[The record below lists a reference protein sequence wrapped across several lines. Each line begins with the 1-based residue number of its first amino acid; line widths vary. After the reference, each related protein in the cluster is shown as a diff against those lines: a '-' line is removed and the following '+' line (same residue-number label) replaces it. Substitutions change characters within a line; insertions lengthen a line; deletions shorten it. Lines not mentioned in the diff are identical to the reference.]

1 MQMSTDKASGKT
13 SDLLDSVLRAHEN
26 IERQNA
32 FEEVSASFVTGGG
45 RSDAIPPRFGH
56 RLNPRRC
63 KSRSWF
69 IRHGARSVLAISA
82 LSKTESFR
90 MGHSRMGHSR
100 IGHRRF
106 WSAASDIDLGDLRD
120 GGLTQQAGGPL
131 AGHDFLERGKYPR

>member
-13 SDLLDSVLRAHEN
+13 SELLDSVLRAHEG

-45 RSDAIPPRFGH
+45 RSDAISARFGH
-56 RLNPRRC
+56 RLYPRRC
-63 KSRSWF
+63 KSRSRV
-69 IRHGARSVLAISA
+69 IRHGVRSVLAISA

-90 MGHSRMGHSR
+90 MGH
-100 IGHRRF
+100 RRF
-106 WSAASDIDLGDLRD
+106 WSAASDINLGDLRD

>member
-1 MQMSTDKASGKT
+1 MSTDKASSNT
-13 SDLLDSVLRAHEN
+13 SEFLDSVLRAHQG

-56 RLNPRRC
+56 RPYPCRC
-63 KSRSWF
+63 KSRSR
-69 IRHGARSVLAISA
+69 IILHCVRSVLAISA

-90 MGHSRMGHSR
+90 TGR
-100 IGHRRF
+100 RRF

-120 GGLTQQAGGPL
+120 GGLNQQAGGPL
-131 AGHDFLERGKYPR
+131 AGHDFLER